1 MAELRPAPLLP
12 PPLLLKRPGSPA
24 ASLTAKFEPRSL
36 HSNYFQLH
44 FRSPVSETVVFYL
57 KPFGTFVLEIIQQ
70 GNKWG
75 RNCLQ
80 INLVWFGNKKDSNHE
95 REVLKLPSDT
105 KCYVGRGG
113 GGKPSN

>member
-1 MAELRPAPLLP
+1 MAELSPAPPLP
-12 PPLLLKRPGSPA
+12 PPLLLKSPGPPA
-24 ASLTAKFEPRSL
+24 ASLTTKFEPRSL

-44 FRSPVSETVVFYL
+44 FLSPVSETVVFYL